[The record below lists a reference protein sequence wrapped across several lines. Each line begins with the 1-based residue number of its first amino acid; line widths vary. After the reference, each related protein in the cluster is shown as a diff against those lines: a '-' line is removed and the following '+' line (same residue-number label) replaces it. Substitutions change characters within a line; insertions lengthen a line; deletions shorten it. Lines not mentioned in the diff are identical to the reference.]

1 MPKNRS
7 ILTYFHPFQTVI
19 VPVPFIYIRADGDH
33 RGTSRQAIAKHLKS
47 EFASD
52 NTTALR
58 KALKTGVT
66 KNKLTQEGQRFRV
79 VGDKAVEAPDNGFRQ
94 KDLELGDGEA
104 CKNGDVVTV
113 AYKGK
118 LTDGS
123 VFDKA
128 KKFVFT
134 LGAGDVIKGEFTKF
148 VNKFGLNE
156 YDKIHRAFS
165 LLDYDQDGSINVLEI
180 ERALRL
186 AQVVARTSLTE
197 WLTDCLL
204 K

>member
-1 MPKNRS
+1 MFEQLIGES
-7 ILTYFHPFQTVI
+7 ILTLHRTQMPSYLDKVI
-19 VPVPFIYIRADGDH
+19 QAIRADGDH

-134 LGAGDVIKGEFTKF
+134 LGAGDVIKGWDIGVVGMQVGGKRKLICPPALGYGKRGSGKEIPPNSVLKFTVK
-148 VNKFGLNE
+148 
-156 YDKIHRAFS
+156 
-165 LLDYDQDGSINVLEI
+165 
-180 ERALRL
+180 
-186 AQVVARTSLTE
+186 
-197 WLTDCLL
+197 LL
-204 K
+204 KIEE